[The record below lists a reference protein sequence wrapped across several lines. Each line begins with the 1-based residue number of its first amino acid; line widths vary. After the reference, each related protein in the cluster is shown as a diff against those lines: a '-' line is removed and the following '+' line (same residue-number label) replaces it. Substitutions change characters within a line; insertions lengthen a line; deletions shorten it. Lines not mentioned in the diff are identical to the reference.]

1 MVKIA
6 VIDCYDSFV
15 YNLVELLRCEENVIY
30 KVIGYNEIVSSR
42 SESPSQGVITIEE
55 IAQQYEGI
63 LLSPG
68 PATPQ
73 DFPLLKPL
81 IQKAEGHTTLLGVC
95 LGMQSLAY
103 AYGGTLRPLAK
114 PSHGFEDSLTFTA
127 SDPFFEGLSTVDT
140 IGRYHSWVVDSLS
153 LPKEMK
159 VLATAQSDGTLMAL
173 RHTEFPFYGVQF
185 HPESFISTH
194 SESYIRNWLKITS
207 RYKNKA

>member
-15 YNLVELLRCEENVIY
+15 YNLVELLRCEEGVEY
-30 KVIGYNEIVSSR
+30 KVIGYNEMISCRSQCSSD
-42 SESPSQGVITIEE
+42 GAIAIEE
-55 IAQQYEGI
+55 ITQQYEGI

-73 DFPLLKPL
+73 DFPLLKSL
-81 IQKAEGHTTLLGVC
+81 IQKAEGRTTLLGVC
-95 LGMQSLAY
+95 LGMQSLAC

-114 PSHGFEDSLTFTA
+114 PSHGFEDSLVFTA
-127 SDPFFEGLSTVDT
+127 SDPFFEGLTTKDTV
-140 IGRYHSWVVDSLS
+140 GRYHSWVVDSLL

-173 RHTEFPFYGVQF
+173 RHTELPFYGVQF
-185 HPESFISTH
+185 HPESYITTH

-207 RYKNKA
+207 LYKNKA